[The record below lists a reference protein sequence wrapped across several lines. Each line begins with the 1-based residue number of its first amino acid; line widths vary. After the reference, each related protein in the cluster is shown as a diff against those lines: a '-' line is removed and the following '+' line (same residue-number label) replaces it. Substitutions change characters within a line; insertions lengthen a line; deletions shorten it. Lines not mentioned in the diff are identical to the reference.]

1 MGAPQRFPYGSAL
14 GFQNQFGFTVGPSL
28 SGTAGLISGS
38 TAPNVTL
45 GGLFY
50 LNNTGSIVIQNLLLD
65 DTANRLTSYEGKI
78 VKLFILDT
86 GSTVFSNGGTL
97 FMAGTNNLFGQ
108 NNSIDFMF
116 SRGNWYETGRSLI
129 TRNEV
134 ITYAV
139 NVGSSVNVDGV
150 KTIRVNNTGA
160 TTTSISAFS
169 GGQVNQEI
177 NLVLVGSN
185 AARVIEGGNIFIG
198 LTNAVL
204 INASGYYKFIKVDTA
219 SWRTLAISSG
229 GAI

>member
-1 MGAPQRFPYGSAL
+1 MGPQRYPFGSAL
-14 GFQNQFGFTVGPSL
+14 GFQNQFLYTVGPTG

-50 LNNTGSIVIQNLLLD
+50 LNNTGTLVIQNLLLD
-65 DTANRLTSYEGKI
+65 DTANRIASYEGKI

-86 GSTVFSNGGTL
+86 GSTVFSNGGAL

-116 SRGNWYETGRSLI
+116 SRGSWYETGRSLI

-134 ITYAV
+134 ITYAA

-150 KTIRVNNTGA
+150 RVVKVNNTGA
-160 TTTSISAFS
+160 TTTSVIAFS
-169 GGQVNQEI
+169 GGQVGQEVS
-177 NLVLVGSN
+177 LMLVGSN
-185 AARVIEGGNIFIG
+185 AARVLEGGNIFIG

-204 INASGYYKFIKVDTA
+204 INASGVYKFMKFDTA
-219 SWRTLAISSG
+219 GWRTLAISSG
-229 GAI
+229 GSI

>member
-1 MGAPQRFPYGSAL
+1 MGAPTRFPYGQAL
-14 GFQNQFGFTVGPSL
+14 GFQNQFSWAVGPTV
-28 SGTAGLISGS
+28 SGTAGLISSS

-45 GGLFY
+45 GNLFY
-50 LNNTGSIVIQNLLLD
+50 LNNTGTLVIQNLLLD
-65 DTANRLTSYEGKI
+65 DTANRISAYEGKI

-86 GSTVFSNGGTL
+86 GSTVFSNGGAL

-134 ITYAV
+134 ITYAI

-150 KTIRVNNTGA
+150 TTVRVNNTGA
-160 TTTSISAFS
+160 TTTTLIAFS
-169 GGQVNQEI
+169 GGQVNQEV
-177 NLVLVGSN
+177 NLVLQGSN
-185 AARVIEGGNIFIG
+185 AARVIEGGNIFLG
-198 LTNAVL
+198 ATNAVL
-204 INASGYYKFIKVDTA
+204 INASAFYKFIKVDTA
-219 SWRTLAISSG
+219 SWRTLAISSS